1 MRVFVIMGNDYPSA
15 VFTDEGQAMRCAA
28 YLRSTTLRRIYY
40 RCEMDVPQDPP
51 EKEWGKLT

>member
-1 MRVFVIMGNDYPSA
+1 VFVIMGNDYPSA